1 MDLDGITLPDTLQWV
16 DEYDWSPIV
25 QSSGYGVTG
34 SLFIQEGTK
43 LKGRTITLTGTEEM
57 GWVTRAI
64 VNLLNAKR
72 IVAGWQGTLTL
83 PDAREFTVSFRNGEN
98 AIEVSPVV
106 PHNQF
111 AVSQYYRVR
120 SIKLME
126 VEELV

>member
-111 AVSQYYRVR
+111 GVSQYYRVR